1 MTVLVSV
8 LMVLGLAF
16 IQPLS
21 VLLGA
26 TGSMERY
33 TPAYARFILIAM
45 PFKAAVTALSCI
57 LRFQGYSRRSMYG
70 LGSGALPNIVLDPL
84 LIFAVGM
91 GFSGASAATLIGEIV
106 GCFILL
112 WQCSREG

>member
-33 TPAYARFILIAM
+33 TPVYARFILIAM

-70 LGSGALPNIVLDPL
+70 LGSGRCRISFWIRCSYLRWVWGFQVPAQLP
-84 LIFAVGM
+84 
-91 GFSGASAATLIGEIV
+91 
-106 GCFILL
+106 
-112 WQCSREG
+112 

>member
-33 TPAYARFILIAM
+33 TPVYARFILIAM

-84 LIFAVGM
+84 LIFTVGM
-91 GFSGASAATLIGEIV
+91 GFSGAGAATLIGEIV